1 MDGSPFPEYFDV
13 SIEQGEG
20 FQCARLN
27 GELDLASGPQL
38 EELLMGLVGP
48 SVVVDLSGLRFI
60 DSSGF
65 GALLRAQR
73 LVERAGRGLV
83 FRGPLSPEV
92 ARTFEMLGMAEITDG
107 DEDLEAPPEGG

>member
-1 MDGSPFPEYFDV
+1 MEGNPFPGYFDV

-20 FQCARLN
+20 AELARLE

-38 EELLMGLVGP
+38 EELLAGLAGP
-48 SVVVDLSGLRFI
+48 AVVVDLSGLRFI

-73 LVERAGRGLV
+73 RVQVDGRRLV

-92 ARTFEMLGMAEITDG
+92 ARTFEMLGMADIAE
-107 DEDLEAPPEGG
+107 L